1 MQLFSRQMMNESST
15 KPWQPDARKDSVG
28 KVRRFRQKLHEECHE
43 IKYIGVEVATTVV
56 FLYWLI
62 RTVCHELGF

>member
-1 MQLFSRQMMNESST
+1 MSELSL
-15 KPWQPDARKDSVG
+15 KPWQTDPKDRIA
-28 KVRRFRQKLHEECHE
+28 KVRTFRQKLHESCQD

-62 RTVCHELGF
+62 RTVWHELGL